1 MSCNILYLLL
11 ELELFDICSFTKV
24 ISIATYVLYIFVVYS
39 VRKFT
44 TVRVVMVLKFYLKFR
59 HRGMYCMTDDIL
71 VLYK

>member
-1 MSCNILYLLL
+1 MVARGYLIPARLQKSYLLRRYMCIVYL
-11 ELELFDICSFTKV
+11 C
-24 ISIATYVLYIFVVYS
+24 VVYS

-59 HRGMYCMTDDIL
+59 HRGMYCMTDDIF